1 MKQVLLVLVLLFL
14 FFPLPVAAE
23 EGIDRQLLDEQSR
36 AAGVSDL
43 SRYYDTYL
51 YQDTQEIA
59 PDFSIDTML
68 DDLYDGKNA
77 LMPDGLLAKIAKLL
91 FRELYQNLSG
101 MVIIILIAILCG
113 FLTNMGTLGEEG
125 GTQQAAFFVCY
136 ALICTV
142 CAKMFITAVEGSV
155 GAITNM
161 SEFVKALT
169 PVLVTLIATTGQVT
183 GAAIMNPVLYSAASV
198 IITVVGNILVPLV
211 YCIFVLCA
219 VNCVS
224 SGFSMSKLVKLLKSV
239 IKWIMGITLT
249 VFTGITVIYS
259 ISSGAVDS
267 IASRTAKFAVGNFI
281 PLVGGMLSDSIDLII
296 SCSAII
302 KKGVG
307 IAGIVVIVLLFASV
321 AFRLVA
327 QLWLFRLAAAFI
339 QPVSDK
345 RLAQLLDDTAD
356 CISMVFSALCMCAV
370 LFLIVIVV
378 IICVGNVGAL

>member
-1 MKQVLLVLVLLFL
+1 MKRILIALAMLFL
-14 FFPLPVAAE
+14 FLPMPATAE
-23 EGIDRQLLDEQSR
+23 EGLDRQMLEEQS
-36 AAGVSDL
+36 GVSDL

-59 PDFSIDTML
+59 PDFSIDAML

-101 MVIIILIAILCG
+101 MVVIILIAILCG

-142 CAKMFITAVEGSV
+142 CARMFITAVEGSV

-224 SGFSMSKLVKLLKSV
+224 SGFSMSKLVKLLKSI

-267 IASRTAKFAVGNFI
+267 IASRTAWRCFQR
-281 PLVGGMLSDSIDLII
+281 
-296 SCSAII
+296 
-302 KKGVG
+302 KKRM
-307 IAGIVVIVLLFASV
+307 S
-321 AFRLVA
+321 
-327 QLWLFRLAAAFI
+327 
-339 QPVSDK
+339 
-345 RLAQLLDDTAD
+345 
-356 CISMVFSALCMCAV
+356 
-370 LFLIVIVV
+370 
-378 IICVGNVGAL
+378 